1 MAYRGAAMLPE
12 NITIGATVPDKR
24 AILNNK
30 KPRKDR
36 GFYRKL
42 LEQDTCASNVIH
54 MATTLRDYLAAVAYA
69 LGIAGVFYG
78 VVTAM
83 RVVSERHDVWSDIGV
98 FGLMALMPA
107 VLGGLLWGLRN
118 IE

>member
-1 MAYRGAAMLPE
+1 MAA
-12 NITIGATVPDKR
+12 VPNKR
-24 AILNNK
+24 AILNK
-30 KPRKDR
+30 EKPRKDR
-36 GFYRKL
+36 GFYQKRLVKNPL
-42 LEQDTCASNVIH
+42 ASSVIS

-78 VVTAM
+78 IVTAM